1 MSSMYKKD
9 PMKVIRKFTAF
20 YSRFTWI
27 YKSRY
32 LFSQEEIGIPLT
44 GAESSVLIELKR
56 RGEIRAKELQEIV
69 GMEQGYLSKIIK
81 KFHKAGYLERKPFK
95 SDSRSHL
102 ITLTNKGRELLKSLN
117 ARADA
122 WYSERLSR
130 LTEEEISRVAYH
142 METIME
148 IIENKNNT
156 Q

>member
-1 MSSMYKKD
+1 MNKKD

-32 LFSQEEIGIPLT
+32 LFSLEEIGIPLT
-44 GAESSVLIELKR
+44 GAESSVLIELER

-81 KFHKAGYLERKPFK
+81 KFHKAGFLERKPFER
-95 SDSRSHL
+95 DSRSYL
-102 ITLTNKGRELLKSLN
+102 ITLTNQGRDLLERLN
-117 ARADA
+117 THADE
-122 WYSERLSR
+122 WYAERLSR
-130 LTEEEISRVAYH
+130 LTKEEINLVTYH
-142 METIME
+142 MESIME

-156 Q
+156 C